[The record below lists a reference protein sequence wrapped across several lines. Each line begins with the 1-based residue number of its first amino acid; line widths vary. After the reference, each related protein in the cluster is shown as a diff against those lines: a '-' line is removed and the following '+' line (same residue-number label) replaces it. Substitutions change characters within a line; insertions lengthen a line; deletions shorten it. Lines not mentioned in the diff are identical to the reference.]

1 MSTPRISRSIA
12 LQATVW
18 IGLWLLFTLTG
29 DTAGRS
35 ATAYLLIT
43 LRIAGFALYYNL
55 LYYFVLPLYFS
66 DRKRSFY
73 GWAVLVFLLY
83 VTFSVTTDLLLEDAV
98 RGGGDAGAR
107 PHQRPLAWVFIP
119 AVFLG
124 MTVFGVA
131 ATFRG
136 FTAFEEKKKS
146 EEEARRQRLEA
157 EIALLKSQI
166 NPHFLLN
173 TINNLYALALTE
185 PDKTP
190 DALLMLSEMVSYIL
204 YECASPRVPL
214 ARDLQFVESYVELQR
229 LRLPPNA
236 ELIVDLPAAVPDRL
250 QIEPMI
256 LVPFVENAFK
266 HGLTTQQPCT
276 ITIRIRVNG
285 DVVDLEVVNLLLPKK
300 EAQQG
305 NPSGIGM
312 ANTRQRLDHSY
323 AGRYALSVADDMG
336 RHRVELELNLTA

>member
-1 MSTPRISRSIA
+1 MSTPRISRSVI

-18 IGLWLLFTLTG
+18 IGLLLLFTLTG

-35 ATAYLLIT
+35 ASGYLLIA
-43 LRIAGFALYYNL
+43 LRIAGFAAYYNL
-55 LYYFVLPLYFS
+55 LYYYVLPFYFT

-73 GWAVLVFLLY
+73 GWAVLAFLLY
-83 VTFSVTTDLLLEDAV
+83 VAFSVTTDLLLLDEI
-98 RGGGDAGAR
+98 RGGGDAGAEGR
-107 PHQRPLAWVFIP
+107 ERPLAWVIVP

-124 MTVFGVA
+124 LAVFGVA

-146 EEEARRQRLEA
+146 EEEAKRQRLEA

-214 ARDLQFVESYVELQR
+214 TRDLQFVESYVELQR

-236 ELIVDLPAAVPDRL
+236 ELIVDLPAAVPDTL
-250 QIEPMI
+250 LIEPMI
-256 LVPFVENAFK
+256 LVTFVENAFK

-276 ITIRIRVNG
+276 ITVRIRVDG
-285 DVVDLEVVNLLLPKK
+285 DVVKLEVVNLLLPKK
-300 EAQQG
+300 EAQRG

-323 AGRYALSVADDMG
+323 AGRYALHVADNGG
-336 RHRVELELNLTA
+336 RHRVELTLKLTA

>member
-1 MSTPRISRSIA
+1 MSTPRISRSVV

-18 IGLWLLFTLTG
+18 IGLWLLFALTG
-29 DTAGRS
+29 DTASRTFDS
-35 ATAYLLIT
+35 YLLIT
-43 LRIAGFALYYNL
+43 LRIGGLAVYYNL
-55 LYYFVLPLYFS
+55 VYYAILPLYFS
-66 DRKRSFY
+66 GRKRGFY
-73 GWAVLVFLLY
+73 GWAMLAFLLY
-83 VTFSVTTDLLLEDAV
+83 VSFSVTSDLLLLDLD
-98 RGGGDAGAR
+98 RGGADAGAGER
-107 PHQRPLAWVFIP
+107 PIGWMIIP

-146 EEEARRQRLEA
+146 EEEAKRQRLEA

-173 TINNLYALALTE
+173 TINNLYALSLTE
-185 PDKTP
+185 PGKTP

-204 YECASPRVPL
+204 YECASPRVAL

-236 ELIVDLPAAVPDRL
+236 ELLVDLPAAVPDQL

-266 HGLTTQQPCT
+266 HGLTTRQPCT
-276 ITIRIRVNG
+276 ITIRIRVDG
-285 DVVDLEVVNLLLPKK
+285 DVVDLEVVNLLLPQKA
-300 EAQQG
+300 AQRG

-323 AGRYALSVADDMG
+323 AGRYALTVAERDG
-336 RHRVELELNLTA
+336 RHRVELELKLTA